1 MVLEVLFEVLGQVSG
16 QRGREVEQNIEALA
30 AEASL
35 ACLSLALDLQSQGTP
50 VHLAACWNAEKG
62 LCSIVYVHGYH
73 TCNNLRITCGDG
85 CLLTCLCG
93 EVVAVRGG
101 G

>member
-1 MVLEVLFEVLGQVSG
+1 MVQEVLFEVPGQVSG

-62 LCSIVYVHGYH
+62 LCSI
-73 TCNNLRITCGDG
+73 D
-85 CLLTCLCG
+85 CLCSWIPYIQQSQNYLW
-93 EVVAVRGG
+93 
-101 G
+101 